1 MAAGWYTTSI
11 MLAELSPYQIF
22 AIAVIP
28 TLFAIVLHEVAH
40 GWVAYRLGDKTA
52 FMLGRLSLNPLK
64 HIDPIGTIL
73 VPAFL
78 IFTVGFAFGWAKPVP
93 IDWRNLHHP
102 KRDIALVAAAG
113 PAANLIMAIGWGLV
127 AKFSS
132 LLPAGLTFISEP
144 LAYMGVFG
152 ILINTVLMV
161 FNLVPIPPTDGGRV
175 ATSLLPPRMANA
187 VSKVEPYG
195 MFILL
200 ALLVSGILWQVIGPV
215 IDTIMILIQS
225 LTGLR

>member
-1 MAAGWYTTSI
+1 MFTELTT
-11 MLAELSPYQIF
+11 YQLL
-22 AIAVIP
+22 AIAILP
-28 TLFAIVLHEVAH
+28 TLFAIVVHEVAH
-40 GWVAYRLGDKTA
+40 GWVAYRLGDSTA
-52 FMLGRLSLNPLK
+52 YMMGRLTLNPLK

-73 VPAFL
+73 VPALL

-93 IDWRNLHHP
+93 INWRNLHHP

-113 PAANLIMAIGWGLV
+113 PGANLLMAIGWGLV
-127 AKFSS
+127 AKVAS
-132 LLPAGLTFISEP
+132 LLPTDLGFISQP
-144 LAYMGVFG
+144 FIYMGLFG

-187 VSKVEPYG
+187 LSRVEPYG

-200 ALLVSGILWQVIGPV
+200 ALLVSGILWQAIGPV
-215 IDTIMILIQS
+215 VDGIMVLIQG

>member
-1 MAAGWYTTSI
+1 MFD
-11 MLAELSPYQIF
+11 ELSTYQLL
-22 AIAVIP
+22 AIAIVP
-28 TLFAIVLHEVAH
+28 TLFAIVVHEVAH
-40 GWVAYRLGDKTA
+40 GWVAYRLGDNTA
-52 FMLGRLSLNPLK
+52 YMLGRLSLNPLK

-102 KRDIALVAAAG
+102 KRDVALVAAAG
-113 PAANLIMAIGWGLV
+113 PFANLLMAIGWGV
-127 AKFSS
+127 IAKIATQ
-132 LLPAGLTFISEP
+132 LPDDLAFISEP
-144 LAYMGVFG
+144 LAYTGVFG

-175 ATSLLPPRMANA
+175 ATSLLPPHMAQT

-200 ALLVSGILWQVIGPV
+200 ALLVSGVLWKIIGPV
-215 IDTIMILIQS
+215 INSIMILIQT